1 MWQVVVLRSL
11 RSKLAEALAEV
22 HSTASSLH
30 LRVVRH
36 EDGHGMLASSAGG
49 HSHTEQL
56 FQQARKAII
65 QTSDSCSDVISKA
78 FEVTRLPLPSY
89 DRAHTQCF
97 GDSGAADS
105 WATMMH
111 ACLSHMHLR
120 LVPMFTSPAMSYKSA
135 YRNQHSSEPSGWLM

>member
-1 MWQVVVLRSL
+1 MLFAVCFRLLMIVSAENFLGQLNVELLLWQVVVLRSL

-49 HSHTEQL
+49 NSHTEQL

-65 QTSDSCSDVISKA
+65 QTSNSCSDVISKA
-78 FEVTRLPLPSY
+78 FE
-89 DRAHTQCF
+89 
-97 GDSGAADS
+97 
-105 WATMMH
+105 AT
-111 ACLSHMHLR
+111 
-120 LVPMFTSPAMSYKSA
+120 
-135 YRNQHSSEPSGWLM
+135 

>member
-1 MWQVVVLRSL
+1 MELLLWQVVVLRSL

-65 QTSDSCSDVISKA
+65 QTSNSCSDVISKA
-78 FEVTRLPLPSY
+78 FGVT
-89 DRAHTQCF
+89 
-97 GDSGAADS
+97 
-105 WATMMH
+105 
-111 ACLSHMHLR
+111 
-120 LVPMFTSPAMSYKSA
+120 
-135 YRNQHSSEPSGWLM
+135 